1 MKFNKSLQ
9 SEIDLLDEEVQEM
22 VEMLSSDDEGD
33 RLVAAVNLQQECD
46 EDTIPFLIH
55 ALEDS
60 SSSVQLIAVTTLWE
74 MANAKAVLPLL
85 ECINSKSCLLYT
97 SPSPRDLSTSRMPSS
112 A

>member
-1 MKFNKSLQ
+1 MKFNQSLQ

-22 VEMLSSDDEGD
+22 VEMLSLDDEGD

-60 SSSVQLIAVTTLWE
+60 SLQFNLLLLQHFGKWQMLKLFYHCWSV
-74 MANAKAVLPLL
+74 
-85 ECINSKSCLLYT
+85 
-97 SPSPRDLSTSRMPSS
+97 
-112 A
+112 

>member
-74 MANAKAVLPLL
+74 IAYCQIASCGVMLGLQPMSLPCVL
-85 ECINSKSCLLYT
+85 
-97 SPSPRDLSTSRMPSS
+97 R
-112 A
+112 